1 MSRRSIAV
9 VAAMT
14 LAVLLVATG
23 VVYAFDASREN
34 RIADGMR
41 IGGIDVGGLSANDA
55 RALLQRELVSPLER
69 PVVVRSAGERF
80 RLTAKEAR
88 IQVNAGELVQQ
99 AVDASREGSFLSRA
113 WRDIT
118 GGKVDRQVAPRIE
131 YSKKAVQ
138 RLVDRVRVTVSRPA
152 EDAAVDISTT
162 RVDVKASETGRSIN
176 AKALRAKVTAAMVD
190 VRADRS
196 VRAPLTRVQPNVTT
210 AELAK
215 KYPAIITIDRG
226 NHRLRLFKDLELN
239 KTYPIAVGQAGLETP
254 AGQYTIQNMAVN
266 PSWHVPNSDW
276 AGDLAGTVVPPGPSN
291 PIKARW
297 MGIYDG
303 AGIHGTDAVNSIG
316 TNASHGCIRMRIPD
330 VEELYEQV
338 KVGTPVYIV

>member
-1 MSRRSIAV
+1 MSRRSIAI
-9 VAAMT
+9 VAVMT

-41 IGGIDVGGLSANDA
+41 IGGVDIGGLSANDA
-55 RALLQRELVSPLER
+55 RALLQRELVAPLER

-99 AVDASREGSFLSRA
+99 AVDESREGSFLSRA
-113 WRDIT
+113 FRDIT

-138 RLVDRVRVTVSRPA
+138 RLVDRVRVAVSRPA

-162 RVDVKASETGRSIN
+162 RVDVKESQTGRSIN
-176 AKALRAKVTAAMVD
+176 ARALREKVTAALVD

-196 VRAPLTRVQPNVTT
+196 LRAPLTRVQPKTTT

-215 KYPAIITIDRG
+215 KYPAIITVDRG
-226 NHRLRLFKDLELN
+226 NFRLRLFKKLKLQ
-239 KTYPIAVGQAGLETP
+239 KTYRIAVGQAGLETP
-254 AGQYTIQNMAVN
+254 AGEYAIQNMAVN

-276 AGDLAGTVVPPGPSN
+276 AGDLAGKVIPPGPEN

-303 AGIHGTDAVNSIG
+303 AGIHGTSAVNSIG
-316 TNASHGCIRMRIPD
+316 TNASHGCIRMLIPD
-330 VEELYEQV
+330 VEELYDQV

>member
-1 MSRRSIAV
+1 MSRRSIAI

-34 RIADGMR
+34 RIAEGMR
-41 IGGIDVGGLSANDA
+41 IGGIDVGGMSAEAA
-55 RALLQRELVSPLER
+55 RVRLQRELVGPLER
-69 PVVVRSAGERF
+69 TIVVRSTDRRF
-80 RLTAKEAR
+80 RLTAREAKV
-88 IQVNAGELVQQ
+88 QVNAAELIQQ
-99 AVDASREGSFLSRA
+99 AVAASREGSFLSRA
-113 WRDIT
+113 WRDVT
-118 GGKVDRQVAPRIE
+118 GGKVDREVAPRIE

-152 EDAAVDISTT
+152 EDASVNISTT
-162 RVDVKASETGRSIN
+162 RVDVKESRTGRTIN
-176 AKALRAKVTAAMVD
+176 ARALRSQVTAALVD
-190 VRADRS
+190 ARADRS
-196 VRAPLTRVQPNVTT
+196 LRAPLTRVQPKVTT
-210 AELAK
+210 AELAD
-215 KYPAIITIDRG
+215 KYPSIITVDRN
-226 NHRLRLFKDLELN
+226 NHRLRLFKKLKLA
-239 KTYPIAVGQAGLETP
+239 KTYSIAVGQAGLETP
-254 AGQYTIQNMAVN
+254 AGEYTIQNMAVN
-266 PSWHVPNSDW
+266 PSWHVPQSSW
-276 AGDLAGTVVPPGPSN
+276 AGKLAGKVIPPGPSN

-330 VEELYEQV
+330 VEELYDQV